1 MLGVY
6 REWDEGEGVS
16 FDPLLRPGETRR
28 TRRYRAAHNVG
39 HYRWVRVERVD
50 EGRPEGDLEP
60 AGELRFA
67 YDPSLRGQD
76 LFDVPVQRM
85 SCGPLVEERYR
96 LENGRVRFEV
106 VDLDSGFGLSGVL
119 CGRLRP
125 SREPW
130 RPS

>member
-1 MLGVY
+1 
-6 REWDEGEGVS
+6 
-16 FDPLLRPGETRR
+16 
-28 TRRYRAAHNVG
+28 
-39 HYRWVRVERVD
+39 VERVD

-119 CGRLRP
+119 
-125 SREPW
+125 
-130 RPS
+130 